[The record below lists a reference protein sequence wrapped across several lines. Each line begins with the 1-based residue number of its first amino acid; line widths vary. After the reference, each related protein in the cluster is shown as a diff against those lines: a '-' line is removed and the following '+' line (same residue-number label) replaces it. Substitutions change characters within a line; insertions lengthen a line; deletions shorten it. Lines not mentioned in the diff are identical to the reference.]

1 LKGDAAKG
9 DAAMLSPREQMNR
22 SLDALLALWAVLD
35 ATRLKDGGG
44 PRLRVPRKT

>member
-1 LKGDAAKG
+1 
-9 DAAMLSPREQMNR
+9 MLSPREQMNR